1 MAASLASE
9 LILSCFCFVKVGS
22 ISLST
27 RELGFVAPEQHAGQ
41 LWQNRDYL
49 LLWDGQ
55 AISTTGSAAAG
66 LALPLLL
73 LPLTHSPVQAG
84 LVGELH
90 TVAILLR
97 DVPAERWLIA
107 GTASTR

>member
-1 MAASLASE
+1 M
-9 LILSCFCFVKVGS
+9 
-22 ISLST
+22 SLSN
-27 RELGFVAPEQHAGQ
+27 RELGFVAPERHAGR
-41 LWQNRDYL
+41 LWRNRDYL
-49 LLWDGQ
+49 LLWGGQ
-55 AISTTGSAAAG
+55 AISTTGSNASE
-66 LALPLLL
+66 LALPLLIL
-73 LPLTHSPVQAG
+73 SLTHSLVQAG